1 MNYIEIAEATTTA
14 WPTYNRIFDIG
25 IKRTP
30 PIVHREPRV
39 PQAPRKAAALASRY
53 LQTLNRR
60 EGLQPKKLDFGRDT
74 MASPPLPPQPVVVN
88 RSSLHESEDNR
99 KDRSLERDKENRLS
113 SSNASSSG
121 LQRQHQPQQQQ
132 QRQRQQQQH
141 AAVDL
146 QLNTKSEDKTRS
158 WWRFTWKEFLCYM
171 AAYSILKL
179 IYEGFY
185 FISGK

>member
-74 MASPPLPPQPVVVN
+74 MASPPLPLPPQPVVVAVN

-99 KDRSLERDKENRLS
+99 RDRSLERDKENRLS
-113 SSNASSSG
+113 NSNASSSG
-121 LQRQHQPQQQQ
+121 LSRN
-132 QRQRQQQQH
+132 
-141 AAVDL
+141 AA
-146 QLNTKSEDKTRS
+146 
-158 WWRFTWKEFLCYM
+158 
-171 AAYSILKL
+171 AAATASFRNIRL
-179 IYEGFY
+179 
-185 FISGK
+185 